1 MEVIIMAK
9 IINDIIKKI
18 FKDTSTEG
26 IGLQRK
32 MLECRVLSKSFPVEG
47 ELPME
52 MIENQL
58 HDVYEYIKSTITSVR
73 AIIKDDSEASTKYM
87 TAKNAIMHG
96 MKGIVENKHDSLILC
111 SICEAYIEANT
122 SDAYDLIIPTYE
134 ECLKVY
140 ESKFMN
146 QKLWNYNGG
155 NFMMTNFEVNA
166 KINEI
171 LKNRDIVNGKPETAW
186 SVLVN
191 NKIFSRGVP
200 VPRATASEYEE
211 DWSEI
216 MNDQANYLKEFVASS
231 VRLGL
236 GIPPLNEEG
245 SIIALA
251 VYNAAMDKS
260 IIEEGLLC
268 IPSKED
274 IYEEFFRLMLQQK

>member
-1 MEVIIMAK
+1 MAR
-9 IINDIIKKI
+9 ITNDIIKKI

-26 IGLQRK
+26 IGLQRR

-58 HDVYEYIKSTITSVR
+58 HDAYEYIKLTIISVR
-73 AIIKDDSEASTKYM
+73 AIIKDDSEASKYM

-96 MKGIVENKHDSLILC
+96 MKGIVENKYDSLILY
-111 SICEAYIEANT
+111 SICEAYIEANK
-122 SDAYDLIIPTYE
+122 SDVYDLIIPTYE

-155 NFMMTNFEVNA
+155 NFMMTNFEVNV

-171 LKNRDIVNGKPETAW
+171 LKNRDTINGKPETAW

-200 VPRATASEYEE
+200 VPRATASAYEE

-216 MNDQANYLKEFVASS
+216 MNDQVNYLKEFVASS
-231 VRLGL
+231 IRFGL

>member
-1 MEVIIMAK
+1 MAK

-18 FKDTSTEG
+18 FKGTSTEG

-58 HDVYEYIKSTITSVR
+58 HDAYEYIKLTIISVR
-73 AIIKDDSEASTKYM
+73 AIIKDDGEASKCM

-96 MKGIVENKHDSLILC
+96 MKGIVENKYDSLILY
-111 SICEAYIEANT
+111 SICEAYIEVNT

-155 NFMMTNFEVNA
+155 NCMMTITNLEVSE
-166 KINEI
+166 KINEMI
-171 LKNRDIVNGKPETAW
+171 KDREVFNGKPETAW

-200 VPRATASEYEE
+200 VPRATASECEE
-211 DWSEI
+211 NCDEI
-216 MNDQANYLKEFVASS
+216 LADQVNYLTEFVASS
-231 VRLGL
+231 IRLGL

-251 VYNAAMDKS
+251 VYNAAMDGS

>member
-1 MEVIIMAK
+1 MEVILMAK
-9 IINDIIKKI
+9 ITNDMIKKI

-47 ELPME
+47 ELPMK

-58 HDVYEYIKSTITSVR
+58 HDVYEYIKSTIISVR
-73 AIIKDDSEASTKYM
+73 AIIKDDSEASKYM

-111 SICEAYIEANT
+111 SICEAYIEANK
-122 SDAYDLIIPTYE
+122 SDAYDLIIPTYD

-155 NFMMTNFEVNA
+155 NFMMANFEVNA

-216 MNDQANYLKEFVASS
+216 LSHQISYLKEFVASS
-231 VRLGL
+231 IGFGL

-251 VYNAAMDKS
+251 VYNAAMDGS
-260 IIEEGLLC
+260 IVDEGMLC
-268 IPSKED
+268 IPSTYD

>member
-1 MEVIIMAK
+1 MAK

-26 IGLQRK
+26 VGLQRK
-32 MLECRVLSKSFPVEG
+32 MLECRILSKSFPVEG
-47 ELPME
+47 GLPME

-58 HDVYEYIKSTITSVR
+58 HDVYEYIKSTIISVR
-73 AIIKDDSEASTKYM
+73 AIIKDDSEASKYM

-96 MKGIVENKHDSLILC
+96 MKGIVENKYDSLILY
-111 SICEAYIEANT
+111 SICEAYIEVNT

-146 QKLWNYNGG
+146 QKLLNYNGG

-231 VRLGL
+231 IRFGL

>member
-1 MEVIIMAK
+1 MAK

-26 IGLQRK
+26 VDLKRK

-47 ELPME
+47 GLPME

-58 HDVYEYIKSTITSVR
+58 HDVYEYIKSTIISVR
-73 AIIKDDSEASTKYM
+73 AIIKDDSEASNYM

-96 MKGIVENKHDSLILC
+96 MKGIVENKYDSLILY
-111 SICEAYIEANT
+111 SICEAYTEVNKNN
-122 SDAYDLIIPTYE
+122 DGDLIIPTYE

-155 NFMMTNFEVNA
+155 NFMMTNFEVNV

-231 VRLGL
+231 IRFGL

-245 SIIALA
+245 SIIAMA

-274 IYEEFFRLMLQQK
+274 IYEEFFRLMLQPK

>member
-1 MEVIIMAK
+1 MAR
-9 IINDIIKKI
+9 ITNDIIKKI
-18 FKDTSTEG
+18 FKNTSTEG

-58 HDVYEYIKSTITSVR
+58 HDAYEYIKSTIISVR

-96 MKGIVENKHDSLILC
+96 MKGIVENKHDSLILY

-166 KINEI
+166 KINET

-231 VRLGL
+231 IRLGL

-245 SIIALA
+245 SVIALA